1 MIKVTC
7 YLSTLCSKKV
17 HLFIF
22 LNNYQKLTDF
32 NNFWLLNPEKILH
45 EHLADLSSLPVRC
58 SHFTLRNP
66 KKSFFNNIH
75 FRLFTLGLS
84 QKKTNS
90 NCCTAALAVKLLLF
104 SASYYYH
111 NPSTASGA
119 GNRRS
124 ACIDMDVLRQR
135 LVVTW
140 AAPQYRMV

>member
-58 SHFTLRNP
+58 SHFTLGNP
-66 KKSFFNNIH
+66 KKVIFQQYTLQIIYV
-75 FRLFTLGLS
+75 RLIS
-84 QKKTNS
+84 EENK
-90 NCCTAALAVKLLLF
+90 
-104 SASYYYH
+104 
-111 NPSTASGA
+111 
-119 GNRRS
+119 
-124 ACIDMDVLRQR
+124 
-135 LVVTW
+135 
-140 AAPQYRMV
+140 